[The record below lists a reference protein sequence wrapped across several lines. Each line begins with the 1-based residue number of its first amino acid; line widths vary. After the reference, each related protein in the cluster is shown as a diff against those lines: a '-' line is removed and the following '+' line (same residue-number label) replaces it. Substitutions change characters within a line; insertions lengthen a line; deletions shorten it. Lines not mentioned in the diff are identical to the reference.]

1 MIEQRKNQR
10 FDLRLPFEILGE
22 KSYRPKGET
31 MNVSSCGVLFTTP
44 APVEVGNPIEY
55 LITLPSASGARTD
68 VRLRCMGKVVR
79 SSGAV
84 HSDDAVRSEEA
95 ARSEEA
101 VRGEEPTLAF
111 AATLERYEFVRG
123 KV

>member
-10 FDLRLPFEILGE
+10 FELRLPLEILGE
-22 KSYRPKGET
+22 KSHRSKGET

-44 APVEVGNPIEY
+44 APVHVGDPIEY
-55 LITLPSASGARTD
+55 LITLPRASGARTD

-79 SSGAV
+79 GDEVV
-84 HSDDAVRSEEA
+84 HSN
-95 ARSEEA
+95 
-101 VRGEEPTLAF
+101 EPTLAF

-123 KV
+123 KG